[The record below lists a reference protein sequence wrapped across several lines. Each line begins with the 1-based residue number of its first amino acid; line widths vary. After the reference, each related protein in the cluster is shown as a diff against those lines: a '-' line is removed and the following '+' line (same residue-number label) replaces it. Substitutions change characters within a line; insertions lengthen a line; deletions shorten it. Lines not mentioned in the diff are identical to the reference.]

1 MYVTVVFAA
10 VRGFTHWSASLPPA
24 QVVAALN
31 KLLAAM
37 VTVAF
42 RHDATVA
49 KYIGDAVMLLFN
61 APLDQP
67 DHVGR
72 ALRTAAEMQLSAVG
86 TGLEIGIGV
95 NCGEAVVGNIGT
107 PDRGEDTAIGRTV
120 KLAAPPCDR
129 ARPGEIPGSDERR
142 RRPVAS
148 PAPVAPQR
156 FRPTHSV

>member
-72 ALRTAAEMQLSAVG
+72 AVRTAAEMQLSAVG

-107 PDRGEDTAIGRTV
+107 PDRVENTAIGRTGT
-120 KLAAPPCDR
+120 LPAR
-129 ARPGEIPGSDERR
+129 LWESARPRESLVLGGAP
-142 RRPVAS
+142 RRPGD
-148 PAPVAPQR
+148 
-156 FRPTHSV
+156 TL